1 MQSENKA
8 LRSTNIKLESQ
19 LESKEKLVSLLEH
32 KVTQIMIEKED
43 VIVKLKADIVLLK
56 S

>member
-1 MQSENKA
+1 MKIQDLFGKVQTENKA

-32 KVTQIMIEKED
+32 KVT
-43 VIVKLKADIVLLK
+43 
-56 S
+56 